1 MTNITPCNMSSVLLK
16 RLVMSY
22 HSIVGGKKTKTKLG
36 NLVVFITLQR
46 GKT

>member
-1 MTNITPCNMSSVLLK
+1 MSSVLLK

-22 HSIVGGKKTKTKLG
+22 HFIGEKKKKPKLG